1 MTEPAATALK
11 MQDLRCLARLT
22 QWEKTKGNHGESSTT
37 SCHVK
42 LCKTVPVSG
51 NLCEGCKRRTSAGK
65 TQSSMIHGLLT
76 EEIPE
81 YSHIFGS
88 RWYWEKLRKSGSPPA
103 DWIAA
108 ALEAQA
114 AAEAWCAGA
123 GVVGWRV
130 QRPSDSAVEEMVR
143 KKSAAVQ
150 KKKAD
155 GRVAGAT
162 TLRDGRTAGAREDT
176 VKGTLLASFPVIDKQ
191 FAETAEEPLATRAF
205 EASMWKEERDGVE
218 VWVFENGAVFSVGTT
233 GRPARRL

>member
-1 MTEPAATALK
+1 MTEPAATALR

-37 SCHVK
+37 SCHVRI
-42 LCKTVPVSG
+42 CKTVPISG

-76 EEIPE
+76 EEIPD

-88 RWYWEKLRKSGSPPA
+88 RWYWEKVRKNGSPPA
-103 DWIAA
+103 DWVAA
-108 ALEAQA
+108 AEEAQA
-114 AAEAWCAGA
+114 AAEAWCA

-130 QRPSDSAVEEMVR
+130 QRPSDSDIEEMVR

-150 KKKAD
+150 KKKAE
-155 GRVAGAT
+155 
-162 TLRDGRTAGAREDT
+162 GRTAGAREDT

-191 FAETAEEPLATRAF
+191 FAETAEEPLAARAF
-205 EASMWKEERDGVE
+205 EASMWKEVRDGIE
-218 VWVFENGAVFSVGTT
+218 VWVFENGAVFSVGAT

>member
-1 MTEPAATALK
+1 MEA
-11 MQDLRCLARLT
+11 RCLARLT

-42 LCKTVPVSG
+42 LCKVVPISG
-51 NLCEGCKRRTSAGK
+51 NLCEGCKRRSGAGK

-76 EEIPE
+76 EDIPE

-88 RWYWEKLRKSGSPPA
+88 RWYWEKTRQHGEPPS
-103 DWIAA
+103 DWVAA
-108 ALEAQA
+108 AVEAQA

-155 GRVAGAT
+155 GRNAT
-162 TLRDGRTAGAREDT
+162 TLRDGRNATTLRDGRIAGAREET

-191 FAETAEEPLATRAF
+191 FAETAEEPLASRAF

-218 VWVFENGAVFSVGTT
+218 VWVFENGAVFSVGAT
-233 GRPARRL
+233 GRPARRLG

>member
-1 MTEPAATALK
+1 MSQT
-11 MQDLRCLARLT
+11 LRCLARLT
-22 QWEKTKGNHGESSTT
+22 QWEKTKGKHGESSTT
-37 SCHVK
+37 SCHVRI
-42 LCKTVPVSG
+42 CKVAPVSG
-51 NLCEGCKRRTSAGK
+51 NLCEECKRRTDAGK

-76 EEIPE
+76 EEIPD
-81 YSHIFGS
+81 YSHIYAS
-88 RWYWEKLRKSGSPPA
+88 SWYWEKTRKSGEPAA
-103 DWIAA
+103 DWVAA

-150 KKKAD
+150 KKKSE
-155 GRVAGAT
+155 GRVAGAA
-162 TLRDGRTAGAREDT
+162 TLRDEPAA

-191 FAETAEEPLATRAF
+191 FAETAEEPLAARAF

-218 VWVFENGAVFSVGTT
+218 VWVFENGAVFSVGAT
-233 GRPARRL
+233 GRPARRIG

>member
-1 MTEPAATALK
+1 MSQT
-11 MQDLRCLARLT
+11 LRCLARLT
-22 QWEKTKGNHGESSTT
+22 QWEKTKGKHGTSSIT
-37 SCHVK
+37 SSHVK
-42 LCKTVPVSG
+42 LCNIVPVSG
-51 NLCEGCKRRTSAGK
+51 ILCEGCKRRTSAGK

-81 YSHIFGS
+81 YSYVFGS
-88 RWYWEKLRKSGSPPA
+88 CRYWEKVRKNGAPPS
-103 DWIAA
+103 DWVAA

-123 GVVGWRV
+123 GVVGWKV

-155 GRVAGAT
+155 GGAARAADT
-162 TLRDGRTAGAREDT
+162 TTI
-176 VKGTLLASFPVIDKQ
+176 KGTLLASFPVIDKQ
-191 FAETAEEPLATRAF
+191 FAETAEEPLAARAF

-218 VWVFENGAVFSVGTT
+218 VWVFENGAVFSVGAT
-233 GRPARRL
+233 GRPARRM

>member
-1 MTEPAATALK
+1 M
-11 MQDLRCLARLT
+11 
-22 QWEKTKGNHGESSTT
+22 
-37 SCHVK
+37 
-42 LCKTVPVSG
+42 PVSG

-88 RWYWEKLRKSGSPPA
+88 RWYWEKVRKSGEPPA

-130 QRPSDSAVEEMVR
+130 QRPSDSDVEEMVR

-150 KKKAD
+150 KKKSD
-155 GRVAGAT
+155 GRTAGAGAT
-162 TLRDGRTAGAREDT
+162 TLRVAAAAET
-176 VKGTLLASFPVIDKQ
+176 VKGTLLASFAVIDKQ
-191 FAETAEEPLATRAF
+191 FAETAEEPLAARAF

-218 VWVFENGAVFSVGTT
+218 VWVFENGAVFSVGAT

>member
-1 MTEPAATALK
+1 
-11 MQDLRCLARLT
+11 
-22 QWEKTKGNHGESSTT
+22 
-37 SCHVK
+37 
-42 LCKTVPVSG
+42 
-51 NLCEGCKRRTSAGK
+51 
-65 TQSSMIHGLLT
+65 MIHGLLT

-103 DWIAA
+103 DWVAA

-155 GRVAGAT
+155 GRTAGAGAT

-176 VKGTLLASFPVIDKQ
+176 IKGTLLASFPVIDKQ

-218 VWVFENGAVFSVGTT
+218 VWVFENGAVFSVGAT

>member
-1 MTEPAATALK
+1 MTEPTATALK

-42 LCKTVPVSG
+42 LCKVVPVSG

-103 DWIAA
+103 DWVAA
-108 ALEAQA
+108 AVEAQA

-150 KKKAD
+150 KKKAE

-162 TLRDGRTAGAREDT
+162 TLRDGRIAGAREDT
-176 VKGTLLASFPVIDKQ
+176 IKGTLLASFPVIDKQ

-218 VWVFENGAVFSVGTT
+218 VWVFENGAVFSVGAT

>member
-1 MTEPAATALK
+1 
-11 MQDLRCLARLT
+11 
-22 QWEKTKGNHGESSTT
+22 
-37 SCHVK
+37 
-42 LCKTVPVSG
+42 VPVSG

-88 RWYWEKLRKSGSPPA
+88 RWYWEKVRKSGEPPA

-130 QRPSDSAVEEMVR
+130 QRPSDSDVQEMIH

-150 KKKAD
+150 KKKSE
-155 GRVAGAT
+155 
-162 TLRDGRTAGAREDT
+162 GRTAGAGAGATLRVAAAAET

-205 EASMWKEERDGVE
+205 EASMWKEERNGVE
-218 VWVFENGAVFSVGTT
+218 VWVFENGAVFSVGAT